1 MVVTDS
7 GQKVVYHVISRTAL
21 DGLPFGK
28 VEKDEMVR
36 IIQRYSAIYSVEVF
50 GFAIMGN
57 RKRGRKRGQALFAGH
72 PWPLVK

>member
-7 GQKVVYHVISRTAL
+7 GQKAVYHVISRTAL

-36 IIQRYSAIYSVEVF
+36 IIQRYSAIYSVEVL
-50 GFAIMGN
+50 GLPSWETISICSW
-57 RKRGRKRGQALFAGH
+57 R
-72 PWPLVK
+72 